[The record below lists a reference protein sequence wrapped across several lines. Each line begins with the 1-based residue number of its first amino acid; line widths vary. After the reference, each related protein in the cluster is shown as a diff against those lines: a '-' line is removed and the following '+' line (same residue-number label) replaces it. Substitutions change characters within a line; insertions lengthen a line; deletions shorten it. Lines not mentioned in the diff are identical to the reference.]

1 MSNRTIPAGGAAMS
15 AEDAAEAIRAI
26 LAAQGAPEEERPR
39 RVRRR
44 RSHPS
49 NIAARAAGYEQRL
62 ESLRRSL
69 AEYDSARAGLEGVAN
84 PAIASA
90 DGSAEIIALSAEIL
104 HREAIAAPGLARYK
118 LLVEQFDGSG
128 ESPHRSDAT
137 REAGDYCQET
147 GLIFDRM
154 MAIPAATPAARVA
167 KVKAFLVRCGGDD
180 WRGPDEPLDW
190 IPATARAL
198 LAEFAGMSAEE
209 VANV

>member
-1 MSNRTIPAGGAAMS
+1 
-15 AEDAAEAIRAI
+15 
-26 LAAQGAPEEERPR
+26 
-39 RVRRR
+39 VR
-44 RSHPS
+44 H
-49 NIAARAAGYEQRL
+49 QQLL

-69 AEYDSARAGLEGVAN
+69 EEYDSARAGLEAGAI
-84 PAIASA
+84 PAIAIAATAS

-104 HREAIAAPGLARYK
+104 RREAIAAPGLVRYK
-118 LLVEQFDGSG
+118 LLVEQFDGCG

-137 REAGDYCQET
+137 REAENYCQET

-154 MAIPAATPAARVA
+154 MGIQATTHAARVA

-198 LAEFAGMSAEE
+198 IAEFAGMSAEE
-209 VANV
+209 IANV